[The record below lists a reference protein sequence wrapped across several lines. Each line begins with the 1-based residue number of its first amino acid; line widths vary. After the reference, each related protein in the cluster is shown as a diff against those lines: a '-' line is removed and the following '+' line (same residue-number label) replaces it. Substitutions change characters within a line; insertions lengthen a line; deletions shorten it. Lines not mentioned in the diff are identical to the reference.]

1 MNNATDNPKK
11 EVYISPLSSTI
22 EFEVA
27 TTVMQDS
34 EGITIGDWSRD
45 PDEL

>member
-11 EVYISPLSSTI
+11 EVYISPSSSTI

-27 TTVMQDS
+27 TIVMQDS
-34 EGITIGDWSRD
+34 EGITIGDLTHD